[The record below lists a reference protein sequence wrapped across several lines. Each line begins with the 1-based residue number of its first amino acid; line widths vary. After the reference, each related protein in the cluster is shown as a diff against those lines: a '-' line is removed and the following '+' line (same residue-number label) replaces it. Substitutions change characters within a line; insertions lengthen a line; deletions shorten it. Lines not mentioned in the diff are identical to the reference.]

1 MEGQLSKQ
9 QDTWEKLFTKYRIL
23 DVINKSGFF
32 EITSANFKSLHLE
45 PRLLTKF
52 DHSFQLPEI
61 MIKESLSIL
70 PTSNSTWRIGFYQSF
85 MKLPPQDESLENCV
99 KKNLPDWLE
108 SLNSAMLTG
117 EGAVLN
123 AAGVSGILE
132 DFCESEMV
140 STITG
145 KGRSGNFSFEIENK
159 FGKRESISVLSSQIE
174 VDGGFEGRKSLHLF
188 EVKKRYATD
197 INMRQLYYP
206 LRAWSGRVKK
216 PIATIYMTYVG
227 NIFTL
232 FQYEFSEINN
242 YSSATLVKTKKYL
255 LADELPTK
263 KELLEVAERSSAN
276 PSTISRSVPF
286 PQADSVD
293 RILELLEFLAIEPKT
308 VAEIASEY
316 EFDQRQSDYYF
327 NALKFL
333 GLAKTT
339 ENDEGTPQRELTLLG
354 EEIVSKPFKQKIIG
368 LATQMTQVSPIAK
381 VFIRSLKEKKD
392 PSLDDAKRELSNSV
406 YGKKLSDVTI
416 ARRSQTIISWAKW
429 LLSIPEIDR

>member
-1 MEGQLSKQ
+1 MSKQ

-23 DVINKSGFF
+23 EEVNKNGFF

-61 MIKESLSIL
+61 MREESLSIL

-99 KKNLPDWLE
+99 KKSLPEWLE
-108 SLNSAMLTG
+108 SLNSEMLTG

-132 DFCESEMV
+132 DFCESEMI

-159 FGKRESISVLSSQIE
+159 YGKTESVSVLSSQIE

-206 LRAWSGRVKK
+206 LRAWSVRVKK
-216 PIATIYMTYVG
+216 PISTIYMTYVG

-232 FQYEFSEINN
+232 FQYEFADIHN
-242 YSSATLVKTKKYL
+242 YSSAALAKTKKYL
-255 LADELPTK
+255 LADELPSQ
-263 KELLEVAERSSAN
+263 KELLEVAEQSIAN
-276 PSTISRSVPF
+276 PSIITSSVPF
-286 PQADSVD
+286 PQADNVD
-293 RILELLEFLAIEPKT
+293 RLLELMEFLAIEPKT

-333 GLAKTT
+333 GLAQNT
-339 ENDEGTPQRELTLLG
+339 EDKEGTPQRELTSLG
-354 EEIVSKPFKQKIIG
+354 EKIISQPYKQKIIG
-368 LATQMTQVSPIAK
+368 LATQMTKISPIAN
-381 VFIRSLKEKKD
+381 VFIRSLKENIN
-392 PSLDDAKRELSNSV
+392 PSLDDAKNELANSV
-406 YGKKLSDVTI
+406 YGHKLSEVTI
-416 ARRSQTIISWAKW
+416 ARRAQTIVSWSKW
-429 LLSIPEIDR
+429 LHSIPEVNQ